1 MGIAILIAVA
11 AFVAVGINGIVGK
24 LFTTNASTKVKTI
37 VSVIVDAVIGVLI
50 GIVGAASKDGALVK
64 TAYVAATAVG
74 SIAVADV
81 GYDYVLKLIKSI
93 ITRLNSIKTAATT
106 TTTE

>member
-1 MGIAILIAVA
+1 MGITILIVVA
-11 AFVAVGINGIVGK
+11 AFVAVGINGIIGK
-24 LFTTNASTKVKTI
+24 LFTTNSSTKVKTI
-37 VSVIVDAVIGVLI
+37 VSVIVDAVIGALI
-50 GIVGAASKDGALVK
+50 GIVGAASKDSALVK
-64 TAYVAATAVG
+64 SAYIAATTVG

-81 GYDYVLKLIKSI
+81 SYDYVLKLIKSV